1 MCACHC
7 ACVPRHIYEGQR
19 TIFWSQVS
27 LSTFVY
33 MGLGDR
39 SQVTKFVPFLTGS
52 FCWPYIIYLS
62 NEANTE
68 NKSEKKAVTGLSM
81 RRKGQR
87 PAHFHCGLNEV
98 LEF

>member
-7 ACVPRHIYEGQR
+7 ACVPQHMYEGRR

-27 LSTFVY
+27 LSTSVY

-39 SQVTKFVPFLTGS
+39 SQVTKFVPFPTGS
-52 FCWPYIIYLS
+52 FCLPYIIYL
-62 NEANTE
+62 NKEANTE
-68 NKSEKKAVTGLSM
+68 NKSEMKAVTNLSM

-87 PAHFHCGLNEV
+87 PAHFHCDLNEV
-98 LEF
+98 LDF

>member
-7 ACVPRHIYEGQR
+7 ACVPQHIYEGQR

-52 FCWPYIIYLS
+52 FCWPYIIYLN

-68 NKSEKKAVTGLSM
+68 NKSEMKAVTGLSM
-81 RRKGQR
+81 RRKGQG